1 MSHSHDEH
9 DHDHDDHDHS
19 HGHDH
24 GGHGHSHGGHGHSH
38 APADFGRAFL
48 IGITLNTAFVVVEV
62 VYGLM
67 AHSLAL
73 VADAGHN
80 LSDVLGLLLAWGA
93 ALMAKRAPTAR
104 HTYGLRRS
112 TVLAALFNAIF
123 LLVSVGAIAW
133 EALRR
138 LGHPEPIVA
147 GTVIWVALLGIV
159 INGIT
164 AMMFM
169 SGSKDDLNI
178 RGAFAHMAADAI
190 ISAGVVVAGIVI
202 VYTGW
207 EWLDP
212 VVSLALV
219 AVIVAGTWG
228 LLRDSVDLSL
238 DAVPAGINPEAVQ
251 QWLLTL
257 PAVKGAHHLHI
268 WGLSTTESA
277 LTVHLVIEE
286 GQRSDAL
293 LHDINDGLREKFKIG
308 HATIQ
313 CESAD
318 SHCVGENCD

>member
-1 MSHSHDEH
+1 M
-9 DHDHDDHDHS
+9 
-19 HGHDH
+19 
-24 GGHGHSHGGHGHSH
+24 
-38 APADFGRAFL
+38 
-48 IGITLNTAFVVVEV
+48 VVEV
-62 VYGLM
+62 IYGLM

-212 VVSLALV
+212 VVSLVLV
-219 AVIVAGTWG
+219 AVIIAGTWG
-228 LLRDSVDLSL
+228 LLRDSVNLSL
-238 DAVPAGINPEAVQ
+238 DAVPEGIDGEAVQ
-251 QWLLTL
+251 QWLTTL
-257 PAVKGAHHLHI
+257 PGVKGAHHLHI

-286 GQRSDAL
+286 GKRSDAL
-293 LHDINDGLREKFKIG
+293 LHDINEGLREKFKIG

-313 CESAD
+313 CESTD
-318 SHCVGENCD
+318 SDCVGEHCD